1 MNETLK
7 HVMDDIEAELDAII
21 AALNTAAISKGNKE
35 RRDFRAIKQETGI
48 SSSWLSL
55 FADGGIK
62 EPGHKRT
69 RLLEAWLRLNGFLAA
84 TTEHDKKVISVPDA
98 VTDTITQRVLARRGC
113 LSPVAASLRCS
124 GGSHV

>member
-7 HVMDDIEAELDAII
+7 HVMDDIDAELTAII
-21 AALNTAAISKGNKE
+21 AAVNTASISKGNKE

-69 RLLEAWLRLNGFLAA
+69 KLLAAWLRMNGFLAA
-84 TTEHDKKVISVPDA
+84 EQPDDA
-98 VTDTITQRVLARRGC
+98 MDTPTRRVLVRRG
-113 LSPVAASLRCS
+113 LVSPGAHAVSCS
-124 GGSHV
+124 GGGHV

>member
-7 HVMDDIEAELDAII
+7 HVMEDIEAELAVII

-48 SSSWLSL
+48 NSSWLSL
-55 FADGGIK
+55 FSDGCIK

-84 TTEHDKKVISVPDA
+84 TTEHDTTMINVPDA
-98 VTDTITQRVLARRGC
+98 VIDTLTQRVSARRGC
-113 LSPVAASLRCS
+113 PPGVASLSCRSVS
-124 GGSHV
+124 GV